1 MTQLI
6 LHHYDFSN
14 FSEKI
19 RLILGFKNLT
29 WTSVDIPS
37 HLPKPDY
44 TPLTL
49 GYRRTPALQIGADIY
64 CDTALIAK
72 ELETR
77 FPEPSLYNPGGDQ
90 NNLDAA
96 TAARIRS
103 ASECLASW
111 AEGPLLWPAAL
122 YITGVH
128 ADRFP
133 DSFHFD
139 RAKLHNKPVP
149 TVTQVKKAGQ
159 SYLSEMTTQLER
171 IEALLAPDKDFLLG
185 NQVCLA
191 DFITYGAPWLLE
203 TIGGQSPVI
212 DSMPN
217 TRRWLSNVSKIGH
230 GSHNELSADAAI
242 AIANDANPQPISGVT
257 DGNFKSGEHVKV
269 SPRDEYSPAEG
280 KLVAMNEHEIVISGN
295 NERVNHVHV
304 HFPRIGYRV
313 SKQTA

>member
-29 WTSVDIPS
+29 WRSVEIPS

-64 CDTALIAK
+64 CDTALIAD
-72 ELETR
+72 ELERR
-77 FPEPSLYNPGGDQ
+77 FPEPSLYSPVSNDDDV
-90 NNLDAA
+90 NAEDLV
-96 TAARIRS
+96 RIRS

-128 ADRFP
+128 AEKFP

-139 RAKLHNKPVP
+139 RAKLHNKPTP
-149 TVTQVKKAGQ
+149 SIAQVKKAGL
-159 SYLSEMTTQLER
+159 SYFAEMKAQLER
-171 IEALLAPDKDFLLG
+171 IEALLSSERSFLFG
-185 NQVCLA
+185 DEPCLA
-191 DFITYGAPWLLE
+191 DFIIYGASWLLE

-212 DSMPN
+212 NEMPK
-217 TRRWLSNVSKIGH
+217 TRRWLSNIAKIGH
-230 GSHNELSADAAI
+230 GTFDNLSPDAAI
-242 AIANDANPQPISGVT
+242 DIANEATPLRTPAFEDDSFN
-257 DGNFKSGEHVKV
+257 SGERVKI

-280 KLVAMNEHEIVISGN
+280 YLVAIDEREIVIRGHN
-295 NERVNHVHV
+295 DRVNQVYV

-313 SKQTA
+313 SRKK